1 LLLYGY
7 KIIINLTFHLHK
19 IIYLLKQFKVIL
31 HNIVYNTMST
41 EQTTQSTSISNIVA
55 LFETINDTITLFK
68 MQLNSLQQQVKT
80 LEKSVNKELKG
91 VKKVSD
97 KAAAQKPKTPRAPSG
112 FAKPTKVTKELC
124 DFMNR
129 PEGTEIART
138 EVTKILSEYI
148 KTNKLQEQSENSKN
162 KIVPDD
168 KLRSLLGITSE
179 ESVNL
184 TFFNIQKYMNKHFIS
199 SKSQTQNQV
208 TVENA

>member
-1 LLLYGY
+1 
-7 KIIINLTFHLHK
+7 
-19 IIYLLKQFKVIL
+19 
-31 HNIVYNTMST
+31 MSQ
-41 EQTTQSTSISNIVA
+41 EQTQSTSINNIVMS
-55 LFETINDTITLFK
+55 FNTINDTITLFK

-91 VKKVSD
+91 VKKVSEKAD
-97 KAAAQKPKTPRAPSG
+97 KAKPKKPRAPSG

-148 KTNKLQEQSENSKN
+148 KTNKLQEQNENSKN

-168 KLRSLLGITSE
+168 KLRSLLGISSE
-179 ESVNL
+179 ESTNL

-199 SKSQTQNQV
+199 SKNLIQSQTQDQAQTQV
-208 TVENA
+208 DNA

>member
-1 LLLYGY
+1 
-7 KIIINLTFHLHK
+7 
-19 IIYLLKQFKVIL
+19 
-31 HNIVYNTMST
+31 MSQ
-41 EQTTQSTSISNIVA
+41 EQTTQSTSISNIVMS
-55 LFETINDTITLFK
+55 FNTINDTITLFK

-80 LEKSVNKELKG
+80 LEKSVNKELKA
-91 VKKVSD
+91 VKKVSE
-97 KAAAQKPKTPRAPSG
+97 KADKPKKPRAPSG

-148 KTNKLQEQSENSKN
+148 KTNKLQEQNENSKN

-168 KLRSLLGITSE
+168 KLRSLLGISTE
-179 ESVNL
+179 ESTNL

-199 SKSQTQNQV
+199 SKNVIQSQPV
-208 TVENA
+208 DNA